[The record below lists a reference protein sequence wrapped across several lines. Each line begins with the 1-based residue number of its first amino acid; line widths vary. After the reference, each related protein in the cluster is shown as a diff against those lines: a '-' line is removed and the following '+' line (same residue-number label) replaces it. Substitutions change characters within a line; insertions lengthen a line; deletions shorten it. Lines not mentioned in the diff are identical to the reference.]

1 MACPVPSLPGAFEI
15 LRAAGQDKLLFL
27 KHRLKSLRPSFRGS
41 NLLYAMVLLQLGQET
56 EARLSLDALKD
67 DVAARLVAR
76 CWAGV
81 EVDAVKAAGEQQEE
95 EEKELQADVSW
106 TVARLYH
113 LLAAE
118 KLCSG
123 SMRDAAYQSALQV
136 LASRD
141 DPRLGQ
147 LREEARSQCGWDM
160 LRDPGSFAP
169 LRSDRSLPPSS
180 RSLPCPVQNPSG
192 WSRGCSLRS
201 TGTPGSIG
209 TPSSLGSHLEISKSP
224 TVHLASLPRDPRGPP
239 SSLGAEPMADQ
250 APPVGRREP
259 EEMSWPPS
267 VEPAN
272 PREGPQGPDV
282 GLSEPSPEPASNTS
296 PAPEASTN
304 YPVACT
310 EMSPANP
317 CCTPLQSLE
326 PPQITGSP
334 KEQEGP
340 LQEPMGHFKS
350 QDTEPCP
357 PASCTPQT
365 SSPLAPPPSS
375 SSSSSSSPAPSPS
388 PAPCKPEQK
397 FYSFVVL
404 HAKADEDI
412 AVRVRDKLEAL
423 GVPDG
428 ATFCEHFQVPGY
440 GELSCVQNA
449 IDHSAFVIFL
459 LTPNFDCQLGLHQVS
474 HALMNS
480 LTRRGWE
487 NCVIPFLP
495 QGISQAQLAPHTV
508 SILSSVVWLRE
519 DSKIFAKIVAN
530 TFSTKTLQARKA
542 LWRIDQDS
550 RALQEQN
557 QQLEAQ
563 QQRVAAMITSY
574 ATYMQNY
581 MSFQAQI
588 DTLPTAFASH
598 VSLGAGA
605 PAGGAQGPLGPL
617 PPFPTWPGAFSPL
630 VQPPPPPPPLLPQ
643 YLGQVGFP
651 PPPTP
656 APPAPPPPSPGLQPL
671 VIHHAQ
677 MVQLGV
683 NNHMWG
689 QREAQ
694 GPEDTT
700 TQKVE

>member
-27 KHRLKSLRPSFRGS
+27 KHRLKSLRPSCRGAD
-41 NLLYAMVLLQLGQET
+41 LLYAMVLLQLGQET

-67 DVAARLVAR
+67 NVAACLVAR
-76 CWAGV
+76 RWAGV
-81 EVDAVKAAGEQQEE
+81 EEE

-118 KLCSG
+118 KLCSR
-123 SMRDAAYQSALQV
+123 SMRDEAYQSALQV

-160 LRDPGSFAP
+160 LGDPGSFAP

-180 RSLPCPVQNPSG
+180 RSLPCPIQNPSG

-201 TGTPGSIG
+201 TGTPGSMG

-317 CCTPLQSLE
+317 CCTPLRSLE

-365 SSPLAPPPSS
+365 SSPLAPPP

-581 MSFQAQI
+581 MSFQAQMNK
-588 DTLPTAFASH
+588 LPTAFASH

-605 PAGGAQGPLGPL
+605 PADR
-617 PPFPTWPGAFSPL
+617 
-630 VQPPPPPPPLLPQ
+630 

>member
-1 MACPVPSLPGAFEI
+1 MACPVPSLPGAFDI

-27 KHRLKSLRPSFRGS
+27 KHKLKILRPSCRGAD
-41 NLLYAMVLLQLGQET
+41 LLHAMVLLQLGQET

-76 CWAGV
+76 RWAGV
-81 EVDAVKAAGEQQEE
+81 EVDAVKAGDEQQEE
-95 EEKELQADVSW
+95 EEELLADVSW

-118 KLCSG
+118 KLCPG
-123 SMRDAAYQSALQV
+123 STRDVAYQAALQI

-147 LREEARSQCGWDM
+147 LREEARDQCGWDT
-160 LRDPGSFAP
+160 LEDPGSFAP
-169 LRSDRSLPPSS
+169 LRSDRSCFPPSS

-201 TGTPGSIG
+201 TGTPGCAG
-209 TPSSLGSHLEISKSP
+209 TPSSLGSHLEISRSP
-224 TVHLASLPRDPRGPP
+224 TVHLASLRRGPRGPRGPP
-239 SSLGAEPMADQ
+239 GSLGAEPLADQ
-250 APPVGRREP
+250 APPVGRQEP

-272 PREGPQGPDV
+272 PQEGPQGQDV
-282 GLSEPSPEPASNTS
+282 GLSEPSLEPASNTS
-296 PAPEASTN
+296 PAPEASTS
-304 YPVACT
+304 YPVECT
-310 EMSPANP
+310 EVSPATS
-317 CCTPLQSLE
+317 CSIPLQSLE
-326 PPQITGSP
+326 PPQIISSP
-334 KEQEGP
+334 REQEGP
-340 LQEPMGHFKS
+340 LQEPVGHSKS

-357 PASCTPQT
+357 AASCNPET
-365 SSPLAPPPSS
+365 SFPPPSS
-375 SSSSSSSPAPSPS
+375 SSSSSTTTPPS
-388 PAPCKPEQK
+388 PAPRKPEQK

-412 AVRVRDKLEAL
+412 AVRVRDKLESL

-428 ATFCEHFQVPGY
+428 ATFCENFQVPGH

-459 LTPNFDCQLGLHQVS
+459 LTPNFDCQQGLHQVGQ
-474 HALMNS
+474 ALMNS
-480 LTRRGWE
+480 FTRRGWE

-530 TFSTKTLQARKA
+530 TFSTKTLQERKD
-542 LWRIDQDS
+542 LWRRDQDS
-550 RALQEQN
+550 RALQEQK

-563 QQRVAAMITSY
+563 RQSVAAMTSSY
-574 ATYMQNY
+574 SAYIQNY
-581 MSFQAQI
+581 MSLQAQI
-588 DTLPTAFASH
+588 EKLHATFASH
-598 VSLGAGA
+598 MSLGTGA
-605 PAGGAQGPLGPL
+605 PAGGAQGPMGPL
-617 PPFPTWPGAFSPL
+617 PPFPTWPAAFSPL

-656 APPAPPPPSPGLQPL
+656 APPAPPPPSLGLQPL
-671 VIHHAQ
+671 IIHHAQ
-677 MVQLGV
+677 MVQLGM

-700 TQKVE
+700 TQQME